1 MDFIESLKANFAAVA
16 QIVALGGFGF
26 YIIKKGILGQCCLK
40 TISNL
45 VTDFALPC
53 FVFSN
58 IAANFHQV
66 RGSAWHMFP
75 VYCLMM
81 LAAGAGMAAVVAGL
95 DKGIER
101 KREFVAM
108 ATFQNS
114 GFLPIILIGALAPPE
129 IKDKLFIYVFLYLL
143 AYNPVLFTLGE
154 KLFSAGGAAKISW
167 KSLLNP
173 TTVATVAGLAVALA
187 DAGSLIPRF
196 LFRSIQMMG
205 ETTIPLSMVV
215 IGGIIVANYGSGAVF
230 PWRYATKAGAL
241 KLVALPLATFAALKF
256 ADIAPDVKFFLALE
270 SMMPSAVLLPL
281 LAGKYGG
288 DEALAGRTLFGVT
301 VASLLTAPFLLA
313 AFGAAF

>member
-1 MDFIESLKANFAAVA
+1 LDFFESLKANFAAVA
-16 QIVALGGFGF
+16 QIVVLGGFGF
-26 YIIKKGILGQCCLK
+26 YIIKKGILGQCCLR

-154 KLFSAGGAAKISW
+154 KLFSAGGTAKISW
-167 KSLLNP
+167 RSLLNP

-230 PWRYATKAGAL
+230 PWRYAAKAGAL

-301 VASLLTAPFLLA
+301 VASLVTIPFLLA
-313 AFGAAF
+313 AFRIV

>member
-1 MDFIESLKANFAAVA
+1 LKANFAAVA
-16 QIVALGGFGF
+16 QIVVLGGFGF
-26 YIIKKGILGQCCLK
+26 YIIKNGILGQCCLK

-58 IAANFHQV
+58 IVANFHLV

-75 VYCLMM
+75 IYCLMM
-81 LAAGAGMAAVVAGL
+81 LAAGAGMAAVVARL
-95 DKGIER
+95 DGGIER
-101 KREFVAM
+101 KREFVAL

-129 IKDKLFIYVFLYLL
+129 MKDKLFIYVFLYLL
-143 AYNPVLFTLGE
+143 AYNPVLFTFGE
-154 KLFSAGGAAKISW
+154 KLFSGGAAAKISW
-167 KSLLNP
+167 RSLLNP

-187 DAGSLIPRF
+187 DAGHLIPRF
-196 LFRSIQMMG
+196 IFRPIQMMG

-215 IGGIIVANYGSGAVF
+215 IGGIIVANYGSGAAF
-230 PWRYATKAGAL
+230 PWKFAAKAGAL
-241 KLVALPLATFAALKF
+241 KLIALPAVVFVALKF
-256 ADIAPDVKFFLALE
+256 IDAAPDARFFLALE

-281 LAGKYGG
+281 LAGKHGG

-301 VASLLTAPFLLA
+301 LASLLTVPILLA
-313 AFGAAF
+313 VFGAAFN